1 MKCLILLLAMF
12 SQIVYATVDANDRVY
27 IVVQHVQDDSDFFVE
42 RVPIIGCYGLSKG
55 AALTQFTLEY
65 KATSNIGCGD
75 AATQENINALSC
87 AKLVDSKES
96 ADYTT
101 FSQVTL
107 DISKCPAKDNPKFI
121 TMVRTAAKLN
131 FSNKKNSVQLKLLK

>member
-1 MKCLILLLAMF
+1 MKALIALFLFWAPTSF
-12 SQIVYATVDANDRVY
+12 ATVDANDRVY
-27 IVVQHVQDDSDFFVE
+27 IVVQHVQDDTDFFVE
-42 RVPIIGCYGLSKG
+42 RVPIIGCYGLAKG
-55 AALTQFTLEY
+55 AALAQFTLEY

-75 AATQENINALSC
+75 AVAQDNINALSC

-96 ADYTT
+96 ADYST
-101 FSQVTL
+101 FSHVTL

-131 FSNKKNSVQLKLLK
+131 FSNKKNTVQLKLIR